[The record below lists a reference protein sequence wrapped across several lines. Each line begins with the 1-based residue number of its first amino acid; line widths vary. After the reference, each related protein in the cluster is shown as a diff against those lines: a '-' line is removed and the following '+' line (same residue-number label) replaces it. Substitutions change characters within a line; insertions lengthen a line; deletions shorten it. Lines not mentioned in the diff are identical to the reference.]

1 MEKSTKIGIGIVCL
15 LFVVFLVLKLTKVI
29 AWSWWLVTS
38 PLWLP
43 VAIGVIIVIT
53 CVAAIGLKADKFRE
67 PYDDMY

>member
-15 LFVVFLVLKLTKVI
+15 LFVVFLILKLTKVI
-29 AWSWWLVTS
+29 AWSWWWVTS

-43 VAIGVIIVIT
+43 VAIGVIIVIV
-53 CVAAIGLKADKFRE
+53 CVAAIGKKADKFRD